1 MGMRLRVA
9 VGLKIRSLRL
19 AAELTQRQLAELLG
33 RQEETVSAIERGLN
47 LPSEDTLLGLS
58 QIFKVPVHV
67 LFEVGSLSDKDAE
80 REALIAEITAHS
92 RRLSDDNLKLL
103 RRQIDTFEA

>member
-1 MGMRLRVA
+1 
-9 VGLKIRSLRL
+9 
-19 AAELTQRQLAELLG
+19 
-33 RQEETVSAIERGLN
+33 
-47 LPSEDTLLGLS
+47 
-58 QIFKVPVHV
+58 V

-103 RRQIDTFEA
+103 RRQIDAFEA